1 MTESYHGFIDTA
13 RDALL
18 IFEACNL
25 GYLPRVQRRFSERER
40 QTIRSGA
47 VYIWDEE
54 ETGMRRWTDGRT
66 WSPSRVHGCFLIYY
80 ELEGRRHQFVNGSNN
95 RTSRYSPRSG
105 QVEASPLHTSY
116 DSCPPNIMQK
126 EQGLIK
132 KALSLCT
139 NDKRKL
145 HLVCYYSRE
154 DVESGCLTS
163 PTNDPRFANIQVC
176 EDRYPEIGHGS
187 SRGDRYS
194 RSRFNNQQRAISVG
208 SASARDGPPAYVRSS
223 MAAERRS
230 PRSYRS
236 EVYRYPSYGPYAGP
250 VRHVQVP
257 VQQQA
262 AVPQPAGPTVVP
274 ASPHVVVYGPPAPIS
289 TPRDDKIAHS
299 GPLRSPATYQPSSS
313 TPYIQ
318 HPHSY
323 PASPWPATPQPSS
336 NHHVY
341 SKHAST
347 AAPAPSSVPSTP
359 ATPSYPAHPIWQ
371 HSEPPM
377 MYAGTRSSG
386 SIHPPPPGAQ
396 WDGNTKGLMIH
407 LAEPNRSPVTGNS
420 ASSVPPTPSIHYSE
434 YNAQQQPRVQPQ
446 TPHSAAPPLPNGIS
460 HHVNTTS
467 AGSGRPPIRLP
478 PISKFDSVSPTGLS
492 SNMLSMPCSPMAN
505 MKLEADDAH
514 VVADPRRVVSSKSAR
529 WSPYTAESRGWKRLP
544 PSPTPS
550 L

>member
-1 MTESYHGFIDTA
+1 MTESYHGSIDTA

-80 ELEGRRHQFVNGSNN
+80 ELEGRRHQFVNGANN
-95 RTSRYSPRSG
+95 RNPRYSPRSG
-105 QVEASPLHTSY
+105 QAEASPLHASY

-139 NDKRKL
+139 SDKRKL

-163 PTNDPRFANIQVC
+163 PSNDPRFANIQVC

-187 SRGDRYS
+187 SRGDRYN
-194 RSRFNNQQRAISVG
+194 RSRLNNQQRAISVG
-208 SASARDGPPAYVRSS
+208 STGAREGPPAYVRSS

-257 VQQQA
+257 VQQAPLPQTVGPA
-262 AVPQPAGPTVVP
+262 AAPMVSHAVYT
-274 ASPHVVVYGPPAPIS
+274 PHGAIS
-289 TPRDDKIAHS
+289 APRDDRAPQS
-299 GPLRSPATYQPSSS
+299 GPLRSPTTYQPSSS

-323 PASPWPATPQPSS
+323 PASPWPVTPQPSS
-336 NHHVY
+336 NQQVY
-341 SKHAST
+341 AKHASSVVPT
-347 AAPAPSSVPSTP
+347 PSSVPSTP
-359 ATPSYPAHPIWQ
+359 AALSHPAHPVWQ
-371 HSEPPM
+371 HSEPPKA
-377 MYAGTRSSG
+377 YASGRSSG

-407 LAEPNRSPVTGNS
+407 LAEPNRSPATGNS
-420 ASSVPPTPSIHYSE
+420 ASSVPPTPSVHYSE
-434 YNAQQQPRVQPQ
+434 HNAQQKPRVQPQ
-446 TPHSAAPPLPNGIS
+446 PPQSAAPPPQNGVS
-460 HHVNTTS
+460 HLTN
-467 AGSGRPPIRLP
+467 ASGCNGNAARPPIRLP
-478 PISKFDSVSPTGLS
+478 PISKLDVASPICLS
-492 SNMLSMPCSPMAN
+492 SGVLSTPCSPMAN
-505 MKLEADDAH
+505 MKLESADDH
-514 VVADPRRVVSSKSAR
+514 MVDPRRVVSSKSTR
-529 WSPYTAESRGWKRLP
+529 
-544 PSPTPS
+544 
-550 L
+550 